1 MNEKKFFKIIIFVIC
16 IIVSVSFALQVI
28 SAEHERRVL
37 FISSYDD
44 LYEIVPEEIEGI
56 LNIFEKEEISLDTE
70 YMDTK
75 RFDSQENIEIFYESL
90 KYKLDNS
97 EKYDGII
104 VGDDPALKFVV
115 DYQEELF
122 NDIPIVFL
130 GINDL
135 ENAMAASKNEEITG
149 VMQKTPLE
157 ENIELA
163 LKINPE
169 ANRVVALVDGTLTG
183 IGDKKQF
190 YDIQEDF
197 PSLAFEDIDASKYS
211 FDEIEYILNSINDD
225 TILLFLNM
233 FQDKTNQTKDVHE
246 MVELITGNVDVPVY
260 RATRGGVGN
269 GLLGGVSVSFV
280 GSGELAAN
288 MMLDVFNGKEIK
300 DIEMIYESPIH
311 TLVDYDIVN
320 KFDIDISVFSEET
333 EFINKEPSIFETYRT
348 YVMYLVMIFVFLLL
362 IILFFIIDN
371 LRKRAVQ
378 KKLKNANDELSEAIL
393 EITAIEEELR
403 NQYETTQE
411 YLKEIELLNQKFEIA
426 VKVTESG
433 VWELEVEKNLISI
446 SQNFGEIIGTE
457 IKQKENAT
465 EFVLRT
471 FGQKYGNALRKLY
484 HQLEKE
490 EIDEMNLQ
498 IPVNVKGDRKW
509 VLIRG
514 RGVRSSENKITIVYG
529 IMLDITVLKM
539 QEEKI
544 SEMAK
549 HDFLTNLP
557 NRFYYI
563 TKLNEAITNKQDCT
577 VILLDLDNFKEVNDT
592 LGHVYGDRL
601 LKEFSKSLSKIES
614 EDIFVSRFG
623 GDEFIVLITGTKEVD
638 KIEKI
643 IKNIKY
649 NCERIIRIDNLD
661 NYISF
666 SIGISR
672 FPLDGSSSEELIMN
686 ADTAMYSVK
695 GAGKN
700 SYTFYDDKMKSDLIA
715 KTEIENILRNALKD
729 NGYQMLYQPQVST
742 KEGNIIS
749 FEALLRLKNHNI
761 SPVTF
766 IKVAE
771 ETDLIIGIGRFVVN
785 EVVSQIAKWKMEG
798 FSGKKVSI
806 NFSTKQLRDKEFISY
821 LKRTMDQYG
830 VRPEEI
836 EIEITESIL
845 LEKNEVSMTFLEK
858 LKELGVSIA
867 LDDFGTGYSSINYL
881 TYIPVDKIKL
891 DKSLC
896 DKFLYMENIS
906 VMNSIISLAHSFNL
920 SITAEGIEEKIKF
933 ERLKEAGCDYIQGFL
948 FSKPLKSEEVEEIY
962 FKKYI

>member
-1 MNEKKFFKIIIFVIC
+1 M
-16 IIVSVSFALQVI
+16 
-28 SAEHERRVL
+28 
-37 FISSYDD
+37 
-44 LYEIVPEEIEGI
+44 
-56 LNIFEKEEISLDTE
+56 
-70 YMDTK
+70 
-75 RFDSQENIEIFYESL
+75 
-90 KYKLDNS
+90 
-97 EKYDGII
+97 
-104 VGDDPALKFVV
+104 
-115 DYQEELF
+115 
-122 NDIPIVFL
+122 
-130 GINDL
+130 
-135 ENAMAASKNEEITG
+135 
-149 VMQKTPLE
+149 
-157 ENIELA
+157 
-163 LKINPE
+163 
-169 ANRVVALVDGTLTG
+169 
-183 IGDKKQF
+183 
-190 YDIQEDF
+190 
-197 PSLAFEDIDASKYS
+197 
-211 FDEIEYILNSINDD
+211 
-225 TILLFLNM
+225 
-233 FQDKTNQTKDVHE
+233 
-246 MVELITGNVDVPVY
+246 
-260 RATRGGVGN
+260 GN

-280 GSGELAAN
+280 GFGELAAN

-333 EFINKEPSIFETYRT
+333 DFINKEPSIFETYRT
-348 YVMYLVMIFVFLLL
+348 YIMYLVMIFVFLLL

-471 FGQKYGNALRKLY
+471 FGQKYGNDLRKLY

-498 IPVNVKGDRKW
+498 IPVTVKGDRKW

-563 TKLNEAITNKQDCT
+563 TKLNETITNKQDCT

-906 VMNSIISLAHSFNL
+906 VMNGIISLAHSFNL
-920 SITAEGIEEKIKF
+920 SITAEGIEEEIKF